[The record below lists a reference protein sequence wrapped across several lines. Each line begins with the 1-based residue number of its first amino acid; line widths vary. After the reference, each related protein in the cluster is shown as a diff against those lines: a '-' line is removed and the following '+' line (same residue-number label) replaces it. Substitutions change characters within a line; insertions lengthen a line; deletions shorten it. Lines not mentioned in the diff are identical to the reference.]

1 MENWKNK
8 LYFGDNLDILRK
20 YVPDESV
27 DLIYLDPPFNSNAT
41 YNVLFHEKSGEN
53 SAAQITAFEDTW
65 QWSQESEY
73 AFQEIS
79 RESPKKL
86 ADLIQ
91 AFRMFLGQ
99 NDMMAYLT
107 MMAQRM
113 SELYRVLKPTGSIY
127 LHCDPTASHY
137 LKLLIDAVFGNKN
150 FRNEIIWKRTT
161 SHGDSKQGAQHYGR
175 VHDTILF
182 YSKTDDYIWNT
193 SFMPFSSTQIEQQYY
208 KVDPSGRRYRLV
220 TPTAKKPGGDTSYEW
235 KGVRPPEG
243 RYWAYTR
250 DKMKDMDDKGL
261 LYYSNTG
268 QPYIIYYLD
277 ERPGVSAQSI
287 WTDINPMSPT
297 SKERLG
303 YPTQKPES
311 LLERIIATS
320 SNEGDLLLDPFCGCG
335 TAINV
340 AERLHRRWIGIDIT
354 HLAITLMR
362 HRLNNAFGKELS
374 PYEIIGQPKDLES
387 ARVLAQESEH
397 SGRYQFE
404 WWALGLVDARPAQDK
419 KKGSDKGIDGYINF
433 FDDNSGKA
441 KTIIAQVKS
450 GHVNASHI
458 RDLKG
463 VLEREKAHIGVYIT
477 LEEPTKPMKEE
488 AASAGF
494 YEPEHFPGNYYPKL
508 QILTIQQLLDGKTV
522 DYPRYAP
529 VATFKKAQRIHK
541 ANGEEQDR
549 LL

>member
-8 LYFGDNLDILRK
+8 LYLGDNLDILRN
-20 YVPDESV
+20 YVEDESV

-41 YNVLFHEKSGEN
+41 YNVLFQEKSGEK

-65 QWSQESEY
+65 HWGQESEY
-73 AFQEIS
+73 AYQEIV

-113 SELYRVLKPTGSIY
+113 YELNRVLKPTGSIY

-137 LKLLIDAVFGNKN
+137 LKLLMDAVFGFDKY
-150 FRNEIIWKRTT
+150 RNEIIWKRTSGHSDAT
-161 SHGDSKQGAQHYGR
+161 KYGR
-175 VHDTILF
+175 VHDVILY
-182 YSKTDDYIWNT
+182 YSKNDNPVWNKTHQTYEDSYIN
-193 SFMPFSSTQIEQQYY
+193 QYY
-208 KVDPSGRRYRLV
+208 RYQDQDGRRWMSGDLG
-220 TPTAKKPGGDTSYEW
+220 AAGLLGGGYDYEW
-235 KGVRPPEG
+235 KGIRRIWRVPEKTMEQLEQDG
-243 RYWAYTR
+243 RIFYTKNGIPR
-250 DKMKDMDDKGL
+250 IKR
-261 LYYSNTG
+261 
-268 QPYIIYYLD
+268 YLD
-277 ERPGVSAQSI
+277 ESEGLPIQDT
-287 WTDINPMSPT
+287 WTDIEALRSWHQ
-297 SKERLG
+297 ERLN
-303 YPTQKPES
+303 YPTQKPEAI
-311 LLERIIATS
+311 LERIIIAS
-320 SNEGDLLLDPFCGCG
+320 SNEKDLILDPFCGCG
-335 TAINV
+335 TAVAV

-362 HRLNNAFGKELS
+362 HRLSNAFGNELS

-397 SGRYQFE
+397 EGRYQFE

-419 KKGSDKGIDGYINF
+419 QKGADKGIDGYVYF

-441 KTIIAQVKS
+441 KTIIVQVKS
-450 GHVNASHI
+450 GHVSASHI

-463 VLEREKAHIGVYIT
+463 VIDREKAEIGVYIT

-488 AASAGF
+488 AASTGF
-494 YEPEHFPGNYYPKL
+494 YEPEHFPGNYYPRI
-508 QILTIQQLLDGKTV
+508 QILTIQ
-522 DYPRYAP
+522 
-529 VATFKKAQRIHK
+529 
-541 ANGEEQDR
+541 ES
-549 LL
+549 

>member
-20 YVPDESV
+20 YIPDESV

-41 YNVLFHEKSGEN
+41 YNVLFQEKSGEK

-65 QWSQESEY
+65 HWGQESEY
-73 AFQEIS
+73 AYQEIV

-113 SELYRVLKPTGSIY
+113 SELHRVLKPIGSIY

-137 LKLLIDAVFGNKN
+137 LKLLMDAVFGLKN
-150 FRNEIIWKRTT
+150 FRNEIVWCYSIGGK
-161 SHGDSKQGAQHYGR
+161 SHKTFGRKHDVILWYTKSNEWTFNPDAPYVRVSRKPDSHMKVITDESGVTFQE
-175 VHDTILF
+175 
-182 YSKTDDYIWNT
+182 KTDAKTGKVYRYPLDKIADDYWLN
-193 SFMPFSSTQIEQQYY
+193 MEQLNRE
-208 KVDPSGRRYRLV
+208 D
-220 TPTAKKPGGDTSYEW
+220 A
-235 KGVRPPEG
+235 
-243 RYWAYTR
+243 
-250 DKMKDMDDKGL
+250 
-261 LYYSNTG
+261 
-268 QPYIIYYLD
+268 
-277 ERPGVSAQSI
+277 
-287 WTDINPMSPT
+287 
-297 SKERLG
+297 ERLG

-311 LLERIIATS
+311 LLERIVAAS
-320 SNEGDLLLDPFCGCG
+320 STEGDLVLDPFCGCG
-335 TAINV
+335 TTIAV

-362 HRLNNAFGKELS
+362 HRLQNAFGNELS

-387 ARVLAQESEH
+387 ARALARESEH
-397 SGRYQFE
+397 EGRYQFE

-441 KTIIAQVKS
+441 KTIIVQVKS

-463 VLEREKAHIGVYIT
+463 VLEREKAQIGVYIT
-477 LEEPTKPMKEE
+477 LEDPTKPMIEE

-494 YEPEHFPGNYYPKL
+494 YEPEHFPENYYPRI
-508 QILTIQQLLDGKTV
+508 QILTIQALLNGKTV
-522 DYPRYAP
+522 DYPRHAP
-529 VATFKKAQRIHK
+529 VATFKKAQRVRK
-541 ANGEEQDR
+541 ANGEEQNR